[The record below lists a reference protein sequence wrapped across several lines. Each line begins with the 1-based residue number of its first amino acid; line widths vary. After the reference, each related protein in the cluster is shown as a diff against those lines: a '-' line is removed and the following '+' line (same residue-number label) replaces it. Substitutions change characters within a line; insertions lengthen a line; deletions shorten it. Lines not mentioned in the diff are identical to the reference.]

1 MRDAELL
8 RYLVLGAQR
17 EGNRLLTD
25 ALRPLG
31 VTPSQA
37 EALRVLQDHG
47 PLTLK
52 DLGAHLICETGS
64 PSRLLAALVDAGL
77 VHRDEHPDDGRSVL
91 LHLTPR
97 GSGRA
102 ASLRELEAHLY
113 ADIDGRVA
121 GLDVPATIALL
132 RTLVAQRPAGR
143 ALARREDPATTTTA

>member
-1 MRDAELL
+1 MRNAELL
-8 RYLVLGAQR
+8 RYLILGAQR

-37 EALRVLQDHG
+37 EALRVLQDRG

-64 PSRLLAALVDAGL
+64 PSRLLATLVDAGR
-77 VHRDEHPDDGRSVL
+77 VQRDEHPQDGRSVHL
-91 LHLTPR
+91 RLTPS
-97 GSGRA
+97 GSDRA
-102 ASLRELEAHLY
+102 ASVQELEAHLY

-121 GLDVPATIALL
+121 DFDVPATVALL
-132 RTLVAQRPAGR
+132 RTLVAQRPAG
-143 ALARREDPATTTTA
+143 TCQVG